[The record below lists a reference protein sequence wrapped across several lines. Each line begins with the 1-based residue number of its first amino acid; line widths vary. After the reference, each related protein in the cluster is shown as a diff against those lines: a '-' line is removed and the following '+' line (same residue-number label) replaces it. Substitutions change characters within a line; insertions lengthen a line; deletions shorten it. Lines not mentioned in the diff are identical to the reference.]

1 MTARIVLLGA
11 TGHTGR
17 LTAEQLVARG
27 MRPVLAGRRR
37 EPLEALAQRL
47 GGLDVVLADV
57 ERPAT
62 VHRAVGPGDVV
73 ISTVGPFARFGDP
86 AVEAAVSAGAIYFD
100 TTGESASLR
109 RVFEHHGPAAARAG
123 AALIPAFGYDYVP
136 GNLAAAQALDEAGPE
151 AVRVDI
157 AYFMYPGAFPLG
169 KMSGGTRASL
179 AIALLDPSY
188 GFRHGRLVTERGGRT
203 LRRFEIDGCSRP
215 AVSFGTSEPLALPQ
229 THPHLQEINT
239 YLGWFGG
246 ASRAMQVA
254 GLANEPVLAVP
265 GARELLKRGVA
276 TLVRGSTGGPPPTT
290 PDETPSR
297 FVAIAYDEHGLPI
310 AARRLRGPDGYA
322 FTCRLVAAGAAHAA
336 EHGIDGTGAL
346 GPVRAFGVDRL
357 AAMCAGAGLI
367 DTAHSPAEVAA

>member
-1 MTARIVLLGA
+1 MSGRIVLLGA

-27 MRPVLAGRRR
+27 LRPVLAGRRR
-37 EPLEALAQRL
+37 APLEELAERL
-47 GGLDVVLADV
+47 GGLDVALADV
-57 ERPAT
+57 ECPPTIRRI
-62 VHRAVGPGDVV
+62 VERGDVL
-73 ISTVGPFARFGDP
+73 ITTVGPFARFGDP
-86 AVEAAVSAGAIYFD
+86 AVEAAVQAGAIYFD

-109 RVFEHHGPAAARAG
+109 RVFEHHGPSAARTG

-136 GNLAAAQALDEAGPE
+136 GNLLAAQALDEAGPE

-203 LRRFEIDGCSRP
+203 LRRFEVDGTTRP
-215 AVSFGTSEPLALPQ
+215 AISFGTSEPLALPQ
-229 THPHLQEINT
+229 SHPHLREINT

-246 ASRAMQVA
+246 VSRVMQVA
-254 GLANEPVLAVP
+254 GLANEPVLAIP
-265 GARELLKRGVA
+265 GARALLKKGAAKV
-276 TLVRGSTGGPPPTT
+276 VRGSVGGPPPTT

-297 FVAIAYDEHGLPI
+297 FVAIAYDEHGLPL
-310 AARRLRGPDGYA
+310 AARRYRGPDGYA
-322 FTCRLVAAGAAHAA
+322 FTCRLVAAGAAHAV
-336 EHGIDGTGAL
+336 EHGVDGTGAL
-346 GPVRAFGVDRL
+346 GPVAAFGVERL
-357 AAMCAGAGLI
+357 GELCGAAGLV
-367 DTAHSPAEVAA
+367 DQAPRAGKVAA